1 MSKPLTLMRLPEDL
15 ARFAEAQ
22 VASGRYPDVDGVVEA
37 SLAAMRRYQEKV
49 ANLEAALEE
58 GERSGDADDG
68 VFERLRARIRRSAS
82 R

>member
-1 MSKPLTLMRLPEDL
+1 MRLPEDL

-22 VASGRYPDVDGVVEA
+22 VSSGRYPDVDGVVEA
-37 SLAAMRRYQEKV
+37 SLTAMRRYQEKV

-68 VFERLRARIRRSAS
+68 VFERLRARIRHSAS